1 MLFDILKDLPLFSPI
16 AIGLVMGTLS
26 SLFGIGG
33 GMIAVPLLIFA
44 GVPPTIA
51 VGTQAPAQFVTGGVS
66 VWGHMKKGSVDWM
79 LAGVMISG
87 GLIAL
92 TLGNMLYGYLMQ
104 FDVLPWVIKGLYI
117 VMMTGIGGAMLYESV
132 LQIAVNKKAAETR
145 GGMIDKIKALPLQMT
160 FERAGVRASAI
171 LIFCF
176 GMIAGL
182 MTALMG
188 VGGGFFLVPAMMYLL
203 SIDGKIAAGT
213 SLGYIVAIS
222 FVSALIQIFVH
233 HTVDYL
239 ICGLLIL
246 GGIAGAQIGLRLLQY
261 VRGPFFRL
269 IFGFFVFG
277 IGLTIAVDTFL
288 K

>member
-1 MLFDILKDLPLFSPI
+1 MLFEILKDLPLFTPI
-16 AIGLVMGTLS
+16 AIGVVMGTLS

-33 GMIAVPLLIFA
+33 GMIAVPLLIFT

-51 VGTQAPAQFVTGGVS
+51 VGTQAPAQFFTGSVS
-66 VWGHMKKGSVDWM
+66 VWGHMKKGSVDWL

-87 GLIAL
+87 GMIAL
-92 TLGNMLYGYLMQ
+92 VLGNMLYGYLMR
-104 FDVLPWVIKGLYI
+104 FDILPWVIKGLYI
-117 VMMTGIGGAMLYESV
+117 VMMTGIGGAMLWES
-132 LQIAVNKKAAETR
+132 LQQIISNQKAAETR
-145 GGMIDKIKALPLQMT
+145 GGLMERIRKLPLQMEFT
-160 FERAGVRASAI
+160 RSNIRASAM
-171 LIFCF
+171 LIFAF
-176 GMIAGL
+176 GIVAGL
-182 MTALMG
+182 MTAMMG

-203 SIDGKIAAGT
+203 SLDGKIAAGT

-222 FVSALIQIFVH
+222 FVSAIIQIFVH

-239 ICGLLIL
+239 MCALLVV
-246 GGIAGAQIGLRLLQY
+246 GGIFGARLGLKLLQY